1 MNPAVFELFP
11 VKKEKWA
18 RAMRNGGTEELENRG
33 NYIEEWKVG
42 NENWKME
49 TGQSENVEIAKVKNG
64 VGCY

>member
-1 MNPAVFELFP
+1 MNPAVFELIP

-18 RAMRNGGTEELENRG
+18 RAIRNGGTEELENRG

-49 TGQSENVEIAKVKNG
+49 IG
-64 VGCY
+64 